1 MLKIISITNQ
11 KGGVGKTTTAINLSA
26 ALGQLKKKV
35 LIIDID
41 PQGNSTSG
49 LGFNRKEVKLSAYN
63 IMIGDASAQ
72 EAILPTE
79 FDNLDIIPS
88 SKDLAALEIEL
99 SDVDSRE
106 MCLSKA
112 INSIKDSYDYIII
125 DCPPSLG
132 MITTN
137 VLSAS
142 DSILVPIQCEF
153 YALEGLTQL
162 ISTVKIV
169 RRQYNPNL
177 DLEGI
182 LLTMCD
188 RRLKLTQQVIKE
200 VKKHFP
206 DKVFNSIIPR
216 TVKMSEAPSFGKP
229 IIYFD
234 KNNKGSDAY
243 RLLAKEIINNNEKE
257 RR

>member
-11 KGGVGKTTTAINLSA
+11 KGGVGKTTTAVNLSA
-26 ALGQLKKKV
+26 ALGRLKKKV

-49 LGFNRKEVKLSAYN
+49 LGFNRKEVILSSYN
-63 IMIGDASAQ
+63 IMIGDASAK
-72 EAILPTE
+72 EAILKTE
-79 FDNLDIIPS
+79 FENLDIIPS
-88 SKDLAALEIEL
+88 SKNLAALEIEL
-99 SDVDSRE
+99 ADVDSRE
-106 MCLSKA
+106 MYLKKA
-112 INSIKDSYDYIII
+112 IDPIKDDYDYIII

-132 MITTN
+132 IITTN

-142 DSILVPIQCEF
+142 NSILVPIQCEF

-162 ISTVKIV
+162 MSTVKIV
-169 RRQYNPNL
+169 KRQYNPELN
-177 DLEGI
+177 LEGI

-188 RRLKLTQQVIKE
+188 RRLNLTQQVIRE
-200 VKKHFP
+200 VKNHFP
-206 DKVFNSIIPR
+206 NKVFNSIIPR
-216 TVKMSEAPSFGKP
+216 TVKLSEAPSFGKP

-243 RLLAKEIINNNEKE
+243 ISLAKEIIKNKEK
-257 RR
+257 